1 MENGWDRATILTAA
15 LASLFALLIG
25 GTVGFLAT
33 FTHRHAAPWGLL
45 AGLAVIAALVAGF
58 RLVFDSRAIA
68 AAAGIGAV
76 AATAVLMLPGAGGT
90 VFVVGDPLGYAW
102 ALGPALL
109 TAAIVLWPRRRRPR
123 MET

>member
-33 FTHRHAAPWGLL
+33 FTHRQAPPWGLL

-76 AATAVLMLPGAGGT
+76 AATAVLTLPGAGGT

>member
-33 FTHRHAAPWGLL
+33 FTHRQAAPWGLL